1 MDTTELLNLFR
12 VELRDQEQPY
22 LYADE
27 TIYAYINA
35 AQVEFC
41 RLTEG
46 IEDGRSFKLNI
57 APGTEWYPINKRILK
72 LRKAYRADTGR
83 PVEILNQERTEQR
96 GVRFDGRTG
105 PLKALVAGIEKST
118 LRAWPIPDETVEVV
132 LDVFRLPKQDISGPD
147 DECEVDDLHVPTLMH
162 YALYRAYS
170 RPDPD
175 TMDRVRS
182 QYFREQF
189 DAACVRATREQ
200 GRARKPNHVTVFSW

>member
-1 MDTTELLNLFR
+1 MDATELLNLFR

-46 IEDGRSFKLNI
+46 IEDGRSYKLSVV
-57 APGTEWYPINKRILK
+57 PGTEWYPTNKRILK

-83 PVEILNQERTEQR
+83 PVEVLNQERTEQR

-105 PLKALVAGIEKST
+105 TLKALVAGIEKSM
-118 LRAWPIPDETVEVV
+118 LRAWPVPDETVEVV
-132 LDVFRLPKQDISGPD
+132 LDVFRLPKPIGEGDTPEI
-147 DECEVDDLHVPTLMH
+147 DEHHHMALLHWVKHLAYGTH
-162 YALYRAYS
+162 DAETFDRQKASEYEAKFTAYCARAK
-170 RPDPD
+170 
-175 TMDRVRS
+175 T
-182 QYFREQF
+182 
-189 DAACVRATREQ
+189 EQ
-200 GRARKPNHVTVFSW
+200 GRARRQVGDVQYGGY